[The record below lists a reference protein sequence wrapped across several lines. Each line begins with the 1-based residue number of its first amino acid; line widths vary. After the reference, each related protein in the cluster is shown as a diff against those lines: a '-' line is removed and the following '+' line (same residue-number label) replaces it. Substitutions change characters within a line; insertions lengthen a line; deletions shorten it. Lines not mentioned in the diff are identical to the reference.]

1 MDEVVRFGS
10 IYIDEKQSI
19 SHRHVETQMDEV
31 VRFGS
36 IYIDEKQAFPIGMLE
51 LRWMK

>member
-1 MDEVVRFGS
+1 
-10 IYIDEKQSI
+10 
-19 SHRHVETQMDEV
+19 MDEV

-51 LRWMK
+51 LKMDEVI

>member
-10 IYIDEKQSI
+10 IYID
-19 SHRHVETQMDEV
+19 
-31 VRFGS
+31 G
-36 IYIDEKQAFPIGMLE
+36 KQAFPIGMLE

>member
-1 MDEVVRFGS
+1 
-10 IYIDEKQSI
+10 
-19 SHRHVETQMDEV
+19 MDEV

-51 LRWMK
+51 LGWMK